1 MNIFNSTRTALKKI
15 VAQLAAAGKLPADL
29 DLKNVTVEPPRDAS
43 HGDISTNIAMVL
55 TKQARMKPR
64 DIAELIAEGLR
75 REEGVERVEVAGPGF
90 INIALRRDVI
100 QGQLAGILTRG
111 QDFGRSAVGGREKVN
126 VEYVSVNPTG
136 PLHVGHCRGAI
147 FGDALASLLAF
158 AGYDVS
164 REYYINDAGGQIDV
178 LARSAYLRY
187 REALGFEIDEIPE
200 GLYPGE
206 YLIPVGQALAEK
218 YGDIW
223 RDADESAWLAEVRT
237 FATNAM
243 MDLIRAD
250 LETLAIKHDVFF
262 SELTLHDSG
271 RIQAALDKLEEK
283 GLLYTGVLEA
293 PKGTKPDDW
302 EERPQ
307 TLFKSTDFGDDVD
320 RAVKKSDSS
329 WTYFAA
335 DIAYHFDKI
344 ERGFSHLIDV
354 WGADHGGYVKRVEAA
369 IEALAGDKA
378 DIDIRL
384 CQMVKL
390 LRGGEPVKMSKRS
403 GNFITM
409 RDIVDEVGKDVVR
422 FIMLTRKNDASL
434 EFDFTKVTEQ
444 SKDNPVFYVQYAH
457 ARICSVLRKAQA
469 AFPDMDMSR
478 PALATA
484 DMSLLSDDS
493 ELALVRNMMNW
504 PRFVESAALARE
516 PHRIAYY
523 LYELAS
529 EFHALWNKGNDNVDL
544 RFIIEDDARVTAAR
558 LALISSVA
566 TIIATGLN
574 ILGVEPVTEM

>member
-1 MNIFNSTRTALKKI
+1 MNIFESYLGALGTI
-15 VAQLAAAGKLPADL
+15 ISDLGAADKLPRDL
-29 DLKNVTVEPPRDAS
+29 NLKNVTIEPPRDAS
-43 HGDISTNIAMVL
+43 HGDISTNVAMVL

-64 DIAELIAEGLR
+64 DIAELVAEGLNAL
-75 REEGVERVEVAGPGF
+75 EDVEKVDVAGPGF
-90 INIALRRDVI
+90 INITLKPHVI
-100 QGQLAGILTRG
+100 QQQVSTILKAAGSY
-111 QDFGRSAVGGREKVN
+111 GRSALGKRERVN

-147 FGDALASLLAF
+147 FGDALASLLDF
-158 AGYDVS
+158 TGYDVS

-178 LARSAYLRY
+178 LARSAYVRY
-187 REALGFEIDEIPE
+187 QEALGIEIEEIPE
-200 GLYPGE
+200 GLYPGA
-206 YLIPVGQALAEK
+206 YLIPVGQALAKEF
-218 YGDIW
+218 GDKW
-223 RDADESAWLAEVRT
+223 RDAPESEWLGDIRT

-250 LETLAIKHDVFF
+250 LDTLGIRHDVFF
-262 SELTLHDSG
+262 SELTLHNEN
-271 RIQAALDKLEEK
+271 RIQPALDQLEEK
-283 GLLYTGVLEA
+283 GLIYTGVLEA

-307 TLFKSTDFGDDVD
+307 TLFKATEFGDDVD
-320 RAVKKSDSS
+320 RAVMKSDGS

-335 DIAYHFDKI
+335 DVAYHYDKI
-344 ERGFSHLIDV
+344 QRGFTTLIDV
-354 WGADHGGYVKRVEAA
+354 WGADHGGYVKRVESV
-369 IEALAGDKA
+369 IKALGGDK
-378 DIDIRL
+378 IDFDVRL

-409 RDIVDEVGKDVVR
+409 RDIVEEVGKDVVR

-457 ARICSVLRKAQA
+457 ARVHSVLRKAQT
-469 AFPDMDMSR
+469 AFPDLDISR
-478 PALATA
+478 EALARA
-484 DMSLLSDDS
+484 DMSVFTDPS
-493 ELALVRNMMNW
+493 EQTLIKNMLNW
-504 PRFVESAALARE
+504 PRLVESAALARE

-544 RFIIEDDARVTAAR
+544 RFIIEDDTQKTVSR
-558 LALISSVA
+558 LALISAVA
-566 TIIATGLN
+566 SLIATGLD
-574 ILGVEPVTEM
+574 ILGVEPVEEM

>member
-111 QDFGRSAVGGREKVN
+111 QDFGRSAVGDREKIN

-158 AGYDVS
+158 VGYDVS

-206 YLIPVGQALAEK
+206 YLISVGQALAEK

-320 RAVKKSDSS
+320 RAVKKSDGS

>member
-1 MNIFNSTRTALKKI
+1 MNIFESYLGALGTI
-15 VAQLAAAGKLPADL
+15 ISDLGAADKLPRDL
-29 DLKNVTVEPPRDAS
+29 DLKNVTIEPPRDAS
-43 HGDISTNIAMVL
+43 HGDISTNVAMVL

-64 DIAELIAEGLR
+64 DIAELVAEGLNAL
-75 REEGVERVEVAGPGF
+75 EDVEKVDVAGPGF
-90 INIALRRDVI
+90 INITLKPHVI
-100 QGQLAGILTRG
+100 QQQVSTILKAAGSY
-111 QDFGRSAVGGREKVN
+111 GRSALGKRERVN

-147 FGDALASLLAF
+147 FGDALASLLDF
-158 AGYDVS
+158 TGYDVS

-178 LARSAYLRY
+178 LARSAYVRY
-187 REALGFEIDEIPE
+187 QEALSIEIEEIPE
-200 GLYPGE
+200 GLYPGA
-206 YLIPVGQALAEK
+206 YLIPVGQALAKEF
-218 YGDIW
+218 GDKW
-223 RDADESAWLAEVRT
+223 RDAPENEWLGEIRT

-250 LETLAIKHDVFF
+250 LDTLGIRHDVFF
-262 SELTLHDSG
+262 SELTLHNEN
-271 RIQAALDKLEEK
+271 RIQPALNQLEEK
-283 GLLYTGVLEA
+283 GLIYTGVLEA

-307 TLFKSTDFGDDVD
+307 TLFKATEFGDDVD
-320 RAVKKSDSS
+320 RAVMKSDGS

-335 DIAYHFDKI
+335 DVAYHYDKI
-344 ERGFSHLIDV
+344 QRGFTTLIDV
-354 WGADHGGYVKRVEAA
+354 WGADHGGYVKRVESV
-369 IEALAGDKA
+369 IKALGGDK
-378 DIDIRL
+378 IDFDVRL

-409 RDIVDEVGKDVVR
+409 RDIVEEVGKDVVR

-457 ARICSVLRKAQA
+457 ARVHSVLRKAQA
-469 AFPDMDMSR
+469 AFPDLDISR
-478 PALATA
+478 AALAGA
-484 DMSLLSDDS
+484 DMSVFTDPS
-493 ELALVRNMMNW
+493 EQALIKNMLNW
-504 PRFVESAALARE
+504 PRLVESAALARE

-544 RFIIEDDARVTAAR
+544 RFIIEDDTQKTVSR
-558 LALISSVA
+558 LALISAVA
-566 TIIATGLN
+566 SLIATGLD
-574 ILGVEPVTEM
+574 ILGVEPVEEM